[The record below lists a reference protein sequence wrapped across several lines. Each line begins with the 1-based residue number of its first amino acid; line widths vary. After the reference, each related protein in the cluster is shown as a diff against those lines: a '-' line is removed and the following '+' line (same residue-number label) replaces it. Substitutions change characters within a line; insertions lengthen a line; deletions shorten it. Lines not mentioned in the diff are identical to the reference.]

1 MIKLL
6 IADDQEMIRS
16 SLEIILSCEKDL
28 EVKGTVENGAEVLD
42 FLEKQAVDVILM
54 DIRMPVMDG
63 VLCTK
68 KVKARWPDTK
78 VIILTTFDD
87 DDFVFSALQYGASG
101 YLLKAGDMDTL
112 HHAIETIYSG
122 GAMINPGI
130 ARKVV
135 DLFSQVRSTPI
146 IDVDER
152 SVDSI
157 SEMEWEVVRLIGRGC
172 SNKEIAE
179 KLFLSEGTVRNYLSR
194 ILSKLGLR
202 DRTQVAIWAVENGY
216 AGKRH
221 EK

>member
-112 HHAIETIYSG
+112 HHAIETVYSG
-122 GAMINPGI
+122 GAMINPDI

>member
-1 MIKLL
+1 MIRLL
-6 IADDQEMIRS
+6 IADDQDMIRN
-16 SLEIILSCEKDL
+16 SLEIILSCEEDL
-28 EVKGTVENGAEVLD
+28 DVKGTAQNGVEVLD
-42 FLEKQAVDVILM
+42 FLEHDPVDVILM

-68 KVKARWPDTK
+68 KVKARWPETK

-112 HHAIETIYSG
+112 HQAIRTVYSG

-135 DLFSQVRSTPI
+135 DLFSNMRNTPI
-146 IDVDER
+146 IDVDEQ
-152 SVDSI
+152 SVHSL
-157 SEMEWEVVRLIGRGC
+157 SEMEWEVVRQIGHGR

-179 KLFLSEGTVRNYLSR
+179 RLFLSEGTVRNYLSR
-194 ILSKLGLR
+194 ILQKLELR

-216 AGKRH
+216 AGNRS
-221 EK
+221 

>member
-1 MIKLL
+1 
-6 IADDQEMIRS
+6 
-16 SLEIILSCEKDL
+16 
-28 EVKGTVENGAEVLD
+28 
-42 FLEKQAVDVILM
+42 
-54 DIRMPVMDG
+54 
-63 VLCTK
+63 
-68 KVKARWPDTK
+68 
-78 VIILTTFDD
+78 
-87 DDFVFSALQYGASG
+87 
-101 YLLKAGDMDTL
+101 MDTL
-112 HHAIETIYSG
+112 HHAIETVYSG